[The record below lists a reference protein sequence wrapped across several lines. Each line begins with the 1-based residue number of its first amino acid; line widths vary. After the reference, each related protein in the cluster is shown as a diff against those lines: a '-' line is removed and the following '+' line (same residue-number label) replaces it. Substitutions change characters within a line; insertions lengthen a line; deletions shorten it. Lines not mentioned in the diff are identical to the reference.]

1 MSNRYSITLNK
12 EKIEER
18 FVVDVP
24 GYYKPVYNAGPTL
37 LLPVITSEH
46 PGGISMFYWGSTP
59 DMAQNKTVS
68 SRLLHTKAESISEK
82 NYLKKAL
89 RKYRCIIPADGFYE
103 WKSSGKKSKIPYR
116 ICLNSKDAFSFA
128 GLWEEYES
136 EDGDVHTFNIITTI
150 ANSVVAD
157 MNERMPVMLNKAHE
171 EIWLNK
177 DAREHELLAVLKPI
191 ASEMIFAYT
200 VSPRINDLNI
210 NDETLIRQA
219 PASDQFGNL
228 TLFD

>member
-1 MSNRYSITLNK
+1 MSNRYSLTLSK
-12 EKIEER
+12 ETLEER
-18 FVVDVP
+18 FEVDVP

-46 PGGISMFYWGSTP
+46 PGGISMFYWGITP
-59 DMAQNKTVS
+59 ELAKNKTVS
-68 SRLLHTKAESISEK
+68 NRLLHTKAESISEK

-89 RKYRCIIPADGFYE
+89 RKNRCIIPADGFYE

-116 ICLNSKDAFSFA
+116 ICLNNRMAFSFA

-136 EDGDVHTFNIITTI
+136 EDGDVHTFHIITTQ
-150 ANSVVAD
+150 ANSVIAD
-157 MNERMPVMLNKAHE
+157 MNDRMPVMLNKAQE
-171 EIWLNK
+171 DIWLNK
-177 DAREHELLAVLKPI
+177 DASDGELLAVLKPI

-200 VSPRINDLNI
+200 VSPKINDLNV
-210 NDETLIRQA
+210 NDESLIRQA
-219 PASDQFGNL
+219 PAADQFGNL